1 MGKHTHVI
9 EADSLDEF
17 KSEVGALAQSLGIG
31 GTSPAPASA
40 AVEENPVDAK
50 AGKGKGKGKS
60 SVKASEIDSS
70 DDAAEAE
77 VAPAKK
83 ATAKAAPVVEDDP
96 FASDEAEEEIT
107 FDSVNK
113 ALEQVGKEKGIAE
126 VREILAKF
134 GEKKVS
140 AVKEKDYPSL
150 MQAIKESLE

>member
-31 GTSPAPASA
+31 GAASETTSA
-40 AVEENPVDAK
+40 AVEENPVVDAK
-50 AGKGKGKGKS
+50 AGKRKSKG
-60 SVKASEIDSS
+60 SVKASEIDAS